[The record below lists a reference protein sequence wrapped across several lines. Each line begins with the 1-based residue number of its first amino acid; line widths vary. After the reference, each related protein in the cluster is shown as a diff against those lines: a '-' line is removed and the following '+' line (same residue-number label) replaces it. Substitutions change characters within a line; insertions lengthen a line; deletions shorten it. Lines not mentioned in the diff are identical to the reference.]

1 MSLNFEFCVKNR
13 HLSRRQFFLS
23 SFAATFSTTLLLSA
37 KAHTISTLGNP
48 SNSLKFISVAPENGG
63 MPAGVIVC
71 LHGSGAKSQAL
82 VSLARSLNLPD
93 FLFLFPDAPFP
104 DPTVPGGKIWY
115 DLKSSAHKGL
125 GESRQRLTDWLKSL
139 ATITS
144 LPLESTILSG
154 FSQGAA
160 MALDVGL
167 TLPLAG
173 LVSLSG
179 YLPSQPKRPS
189 NAVLPPVLMLQ
200 GRQDKIVTLD
210 EAHSARD
217 SLEALGVA
225 VKYEEF
231 DMGHELKLEELSL
244 MRRFVV
250 DVI

>member
-1 MSLNFEFCVKNR
+1 VENR

-37 KAHTISTLGNP
+37 KAHTISASGNQ
-48 SNSLKFISVAPENGG
+48 SDSLKFISVPPENGG

-104 DPTVPGGKIWY
+104 DPSVPGGKIWY
-115 DLKSSAHKGL
+115 DLKSSTHKGL
-125 GESRQRLTDWLKSL
+125 GESRQRLVDWLKSL
-139 ATITS
+139 ETITN

-160 MALDVGL
+160 MTLDVGL
-167 TLPLAG
+167 MLPLAG

-179 YLPSQPKRPS
+179 YLHSPPQLIIKE
-189 NAVLPPVLMLQ
+189 ALPPVLMVQ
-200 GRQDKIVTLD
+200 GKQDKIVTLD
-210 EAHSARD
+210 EAHFARD

-231 DMGHELKLEELSL
+231 DMGHELKPAELAL

-250 DVI
+250 DVM

>member
-1 MSLNFEFCVKNR
+1 MKNR
-13 HLSRRQFFLS
+13 HWSRRQFFVS
-23 SFAATFSTTLLLSA
+23 SFAATLSTTLVLSA
-37 KAHTISTLGNP
+37 KADTPSSTPNQSDP
-48 SNSLKFISVAPENGG
+48 SGTLKFLSVPPKNGG
-63 MPAGVIVC
+63 LPAGIIVC

-93 FLFLFPDAPFP
+93 FLFLFPEAPFS
-104 DPTVPGGKIWY
+104 DPSVPGGKIWY
-115 DLKSSAHKGL
+115 DLKSSPHQGL
-125 GESRQRLTDWLKSL
+125 AESRQRLTNWLQSL
-139 ATITS
+139 ENITG

-160 MALDVGL
+160 MTLDVGL

-179 YLPSQPKRPS
+179 YLHAPPKRPIEES
-189 NAVLPPVLMLQ
+189 CPPVLMVQ
-200 GRQDKIVTLD
+200 GRQDKIVTID

-217 SLEALGVA
+217 SLQALGIA

-231 DMGHELKLEELSL
+231 DMGHELTREELEL

-250 DVI
+250 DIL